1 MGDKSIQRMRG
12 ASTHRPRQ
20 AEVGTVP
27 VVQRPPHRLWHGL
40 EVSTRHGLHGALE
53 SATLQG

>member
-1 MGDKSIQRMRG
+1 MQRMCG
-12 ASTHRPRQ
+12 VSTHWPRQ

-40 EVSTRHGLHGALE
+40 KVSTRHELQGALQ
-53 SATLQG
+53 SAALQG